1 MRANSNSNPGA
12 ATPDDDALLREAIAL
27 ARANARAG

>member
-27 ARANARAG
+27 A